1 MTLFDRPDS
10 GRPDSRRPDTGRRR
24 WGRGSTMLAGFVI
37 AATLPMASAWAQ
49 DDLTLRRVMLST
61 GGVGYFEY
69 EATISGDAA
78 LTLDVR
84 LDQVNDI
91 LKSIVVYDDQGGI
104 GEISLPGREPLSDV
118 FRELPFGPE
127 ALSSPVALF
136 NALRGAEV
144 EARGSRN
151 VTGRLI
157 AVTAE
162 QVQLPNNGGLITQ
175 HRVSLMTAIGVQQLI
190 LEEADALS
198 FVDPELQEQVS
209 TALAALAQH
218 NERDRREI
226 SVQTFGEAER
236 TVRVAYVVEVPLW
249 KSSYRLTM
257 SDDPA
262 AETAELQ
269 GWAVIENMSGENWAD
284 VDLTVVSGN
293 PVTFQQ
299 ALYQSYYVDR
309 PMVPVEVLGRV
320 MPRLDTGAI
329 DMRDQSPAPPPA
341 APMPDGLGRI
351 EAEQAVAGMMAPA
364 DTAEEYFG
372 GDAIGYDMDDQPM
385 GQAQIVAAASV
396 EATTQVMFQFPEP
409 ITVDSGHSV
418 LVPIVSREIPAER
431 LSLYQPDTHPTHPLA
446 SVRLTNDSGS
456 GLPPGVLT
464 IYERT
469 SANGLVAFV
478 GDARLAALPVG
489 EERLLSFA
497 VDQKVKVLT
506 DSAGSQEIASGR
518 IVDGVLILTLQE
530 QSTTTYTIDGAAT
543 EPRVVMIEH
552 ARPSGWELIV
562 DETLEVEMTDNHY
575 RIEQPV
581 GADETVEVEVT
592 LERPISQRVELL
604 NMSSS
609 LIEFYSSAEAL
620 SDEARAAI
628 AEMAEYRAV
637 VAEIDREISTLE
649 DRYREVVTD
658 QARIRENLDTIP
670 RDTDLYQR
678 YLDQLA
684 TQEDELGALA
694 VSLAD
699 AKERLAEAR
708 EVLGE
713 YVVNLNY
720 F

>member
-1 MTLFDRPDS
+1 MTLFH
-10 GRPDSRRPDTGRRR
+10 RRR
-24 WGRGSTMLAGFVI
+24 WGRGSTMLAGFVFAVTI
-37 AATLPMASAWAQ
+37 PVASAWAQ

-162 QVQLPNNGGLITQ
+162 QVQLPNNNGVITQ

-262 AETAELQ
+262 AATADLQ

-309 PMVPVEVLGRV
+309 PQVPVEVLGRV

-329 DMRDQSPAPPPA
+329 ELRDQDAMPAPAPP
-341 APMPDGLGRI
+341 MDGLGRV
-351 EAEQAVAGMMAPA
+351 EAEQSVAGLMAPA
-364 DTAEEYFG
+364 DMAEEDFG
-372 GDAIGYDMDDQPM
+372 GEFGAFDDDQPM

-446 SVRLTNDSGS
+446 SVRLTNDSAS

-469 SANGLVAFV
+469 SATGLVSFV

-506 DSAGSQEIASGR
+506 DSTGSQEIANGR

-530 QSTTTYTIDGAAT
+530 QATTTYTIDGAAI
-543 EPRVVMIEH
+543 EPRTVMIEH
-552 ARPSGWELIV
+552 TRPSGWELIV
-562 DETLEVEMTDNHY
+562 DEALEVEMTDSHY

-581 GADETVEVEVT
+581 GADETVDVAVT

-620 SDEARAAI
+620 SEEARAAI

-637 VAEIDREISTLE
+637 VAQIDREIATLE

-684 TQEDELGALA
+684 SQEDELGELA
-694 VSLAD
+694 VALAD
-699 AKERLAEAR
+699 AKERLAAAR

-713 YVVNLNY
+713 YVINLNY